1 MWRRARGG
9 VDKTKTVIV
18 ESFECF
24 QHLKQHEL
32 RKMEKI
38 DLAGGQSRTLELTGR
53 TIMVGLDAVLCMEKI
68 DAQCDG

>member
-9 VDKTKTVIV
+9 VDNTKTVIV
-18 ESFECF
+18 KCFECF

-38 DLAGGQSRTLELTGR
+38 DLASGQSRTLELTGR
-53 TIMVGLDAVLCMEKI
+53 TIMVDLNAVLCVEKI
-68 DAQCDG
+68 DTQCYG